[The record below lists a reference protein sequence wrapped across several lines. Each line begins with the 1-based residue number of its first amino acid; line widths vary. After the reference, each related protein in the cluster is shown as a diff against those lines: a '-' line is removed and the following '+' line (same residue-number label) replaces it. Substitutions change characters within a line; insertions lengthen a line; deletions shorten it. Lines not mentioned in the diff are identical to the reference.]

1 MKSSKSFFYGTKG
14 FIRSS
19 RATPPFILDAD
30 TSYISETVSWAT
42 YLPTGGPTGKWAY
55 SFDNV
60 DDYIDLNDVV
70 LKTFYIWGQDNTPA
84 WIFVSP
90 NWVHAY
96 VCGTVNDSIYQY
108 KLSVPWDISTA
119 TYVRT
124 LVSVWNVSCIS
135 FNPAGT
141 KLYASDDG
149 STITQYTLSTAWDI
163 STAVSSWTFS
173 TAAQSTAIRGIFVRD
188 DGLKFY
194 ITENSAVDT
203 VYQYSMTWGDITT
216 GSYDSKSFSTNAQD
230 TSNQS
235 ISFKDDGTRMF
246 MLGDTSNNVYL
257 YTLWTPWDVST
268 ASYGG
273 ISFYVGIQ
281 ESTPYWMCFWNNG
294 NILYTVGGTTDTIYQ
309 YNLFWPYS
317 FSNPEY
323 SNGFTIIARIRPDSD
338 GEASLWTIISKTLG
352 GIAESWFYYSVNAN
366 MMRLRIWQRDGTGTN
381 VSSAPWSIVYWNWV
395 DVAVTVSSTWL
406 VTHYINWVV
415 SWTPLTGQPP
425 SVITANVRSR
435 IWNLSWATSRTFH
448 GRMASKLFRIPYV
461 LSADEINYIRNNY

>member
-124 LVSVWNVSCIS
+124 LVSVWNVSDIA
-135 FNPAGT
+135 FNQAGT
-141 KLYASDDG
+141 KLYASDDA

-235 ISFKDDGTRMF
+235 ISFKDDGTVMF
-246 MLGDTSNNVYL
+246 ILGDTWNNVYL
-257 YTLWTPWDVST
+257 YTLWTAWDVST
-268 ASYGG
+268 ATYSG
-273 ISFYVGIQ
+273 ILFYVGVQ

-294 NILYTVGGTTDTIYQ
+294 NILYMVWWTADTIYQ
-309 YNLFWPYS
+309 YSLYSPYS
-317 FSNPEY
+317 FSNPAYE
-323 SNGFTIIARIRPDSD
+323 SGFSITWWINPDTD
-338 GEASLWTIISKTLG
+338 GEANLGTVISKTLW
-352 GIAESWFYYSVNAN
+352 GIAECWYYYAVNAN
-366 MMRLRIWQRDGTGTN
+366 TMRMRIADRTGTWTN
-381 VSSAPWSIVYWNWV
+381 RASAAASITYGVWTH
-395 DVAVTVSSTWL
+395 VTVTVDATWL
-406 VTHYINWVV
+406 VTHYINAVQSGVPGV
-415 SWTPLTGQPP
+415 SATPNNI
-425 SVITANVRSR
+425 ITILPTR
-435 IWNLSWATSRTFH
+435 IWNRSSGTDRTFDW
-448 GRMASKLFRIPYV
+448 KIWNIYIFPYV
-461 LSADEINYIRNNY
+461 LSADEITYMYNNY